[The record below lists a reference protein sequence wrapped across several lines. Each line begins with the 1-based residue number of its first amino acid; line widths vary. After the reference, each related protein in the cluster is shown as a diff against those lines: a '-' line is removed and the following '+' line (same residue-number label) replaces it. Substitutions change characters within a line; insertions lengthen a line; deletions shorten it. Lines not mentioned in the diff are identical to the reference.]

1 MATCNPTPDPCA
13 FCGAPT
19 ERKGRTACG
28 AAECQRQ
35 RQAAYYRAKY
45 KQPLMPLA
53 EIRAL
58 ISYDPLSGLFKN
70 VVDRPPRAKADA
82 PAGTVDDLGYIAISL
97 GGRVYAAHRLAW
109 IMSTGHWPTGEI
121 DHMNGIRTDNRLC
134 NLRDVTKTENRRN
147 LRRPQKDNTTGYLG
161 VTRLKNRF
169 LAQIKVD
176 YARISLG
183 VFDTPQE
190 AHAAYVE
197 AKRRLHPGCTL

>member
-97 GGRVYAAHRLAW
+97 GLRHVTQVAQPVIGPDAVHVVNFSGRPMPGRHDPRQTMGGVN
-109 IMSTGHWPTGEI
+109 PTAE
-121 DHMNGIRTDNRLC
+121 
-134 NLRDVTKTENRRN
+134 E
-147 LRRPQKDNTTGYLG
+147 Q
-161 VTRLKNRF
+161 
-169 LAQIKVD
+169 AQPPAPPERQHD
-176 YARISLG
+176 RISRC
-183 VFDTPQE
+183 
-190 AHAAYVE
+190 H
-197 AKRRLHPGCTL
+197 